1 MMAFLKMCFRS
12 NKFESKWMKQN
23 EKITSGLVKSNIRQ
37 NFSTTAILL
46 YISCIFTRVMNI
58 EILYFDIFNR
68 SFLHCFKHKSVEKKK
83 SRTLNAFDWGHCFQH
98 FISNIVIGWNVFFS
112 VVCVHSVWSIVSS
125 HNVNGNES
133 SH

>member
-1 MMAFLKMCFRS
+1 MRMMAFLKMCFRS

-23 EKITSGLVKSNIRQ
+23 KKTSTSGLVKSNIRQ

-68 SFLHCFKHKSVEKKK
+68 SFLHCFKHKSVERKK
-83 SRTLNAFDWGHCFQH
+83 SHAHWMLL
-98 FISNIVIGWNVFFS
+98 IEVIVSNIYLKHRNWMKCFFFQS
-112 VVCVHSVWSIVSS
+112 FAFILYKASFH
-125 HNVNGNES
+125 HMM
-133 SH
+133 